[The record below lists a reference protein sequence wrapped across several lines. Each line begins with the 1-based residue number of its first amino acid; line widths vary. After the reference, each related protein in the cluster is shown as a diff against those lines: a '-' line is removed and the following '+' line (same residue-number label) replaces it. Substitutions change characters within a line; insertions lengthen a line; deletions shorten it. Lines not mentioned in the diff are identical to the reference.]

1 MYVYWLNIFY
11 LYGNGTIVYHS
22 REIKWKYILPRQF
35 LPSLVAYPVGHCLWG
50 ARGHS
55 SQGLPQAT
63 PILPQHSDLVTSALA
78 LFSQRPLFI
87 SSQHDP
93 FLLSTEHSK
102 LYLTI
107 QMGFIT
113 ILFISSLIKLRASLR
128 LMNNSVALKKKYV
141 SAVLRNPLLVKACS
155 CPISSKTSVHHYE
168 IHHKFNILNRNLC
181 V

>member
-1 MYVYWLNIFY
+1 MYIYVNWLNIFY

-93 FLLSTEHSK
+93 FLLSTKHSK
-102 LYLTI
+102 LIWQFKILYPYN
-107 QMGFIT
+107 FI
-113 ILFISSLIKLRASLR
+113 LPLSVHKLDYFLIKS
-128 LMNNSVALKKKYV
+128 
-141 SAVLRNPLLVKACS
+141 
-155 CPISSKTSVHHYE
+155 
-168 IHHKFNILNRNLC
+168 
-181 V
+181 